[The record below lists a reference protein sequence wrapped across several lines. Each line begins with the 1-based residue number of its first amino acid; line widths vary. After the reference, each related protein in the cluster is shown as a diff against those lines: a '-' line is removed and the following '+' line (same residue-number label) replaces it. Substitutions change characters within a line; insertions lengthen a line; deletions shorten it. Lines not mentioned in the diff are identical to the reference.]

1 MAENIA
7 AITMPIMPAGRI
19 DLHTV
24 AYTAFIASELPMSSS
39 GMNTRAAIAG
49 KKKSG
54 GPRKSSAATR
64 YAIFFASFSLFVV

>member
-1 MAENIA
+1 
-7 AITMPIMPAGRI
+7 
-19 DLHTV
+19 
-24 AYTAFIASELPMSSS
+24 MSSS